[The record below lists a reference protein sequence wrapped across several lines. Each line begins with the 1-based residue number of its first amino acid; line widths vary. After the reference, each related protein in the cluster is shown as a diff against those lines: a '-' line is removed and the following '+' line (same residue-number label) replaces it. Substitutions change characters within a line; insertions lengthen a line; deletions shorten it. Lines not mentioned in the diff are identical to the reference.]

1 MKKAVGVTGG
11 IGSGK
16 TLIASILIKM
26 GYPVFNSDQ
35 EAKMIVSHDLEVR
48 REIIQLFG
56 VNSFLSD
63 GSYNTSYVSEIV
75 FQNPHKL
82 EELNK
87 IIHPRVREKF
97 KHFVNESESPL
108 VFGEAAIL
116 FETGAY
122 QNYDKMILVTAP
134 LELRILRSMQRD
146 NLSRVQVESKI
157 SKQWTDEEKLKFNPF
172 VIVND
177 GKSPLLEQIENIIE
191 NLLNDKR
198 ELNKREEIAF
208 LVHSFYER
216 ILNDEMLAPFF
227 KTLDFEMHLPKMID
241 FWCFV
246 LLGETGYSTNVVE
259 KHIHMPLN
267 AEHFERWLEIFNNTL
282 DDYFEGENV
291 EIAKQRAFTIA
302 WTTKSK
308 MKLN

>member
-1 MKKAVGVTGG
+1 
-11 IGSGK
+11 
-16 TLIASILIKM
+16 
-26 GYPVFNSDQ
+26 
-35 EAKMIVSHDLEVR
+35 
-48 REIIQLFG
+48 
-56 VNSFLSD
+56 
-63 GSYNTSYVSEIV
+63 
-75 FQNPHKL
+75 
-82 EELNK
+82 
-87 IIHPRVREKF
+87 
-97 KHFVNESESPL
+97 
-108 VFGEAAIL
+108 
-116 FETGAY
+116 
-122 QNYDKMILVTAP
+122 MILVTAP
-134 LELRILRSMQRD
+134 LEIRILRSMQRD
-146 NLSRVQVESKI
+146 NLSREQVEAKI

-198 ELNKREEIAF
+198 ELNNREDIEF
-208 LVHSFYER
+208 LVHSFYEC

-259 KHIHMPLN
+259 KHIHMPLK
-267 AEHFERWLEIFNNTL
+267 AENFERWLEIFNNTL
-282 DDYFEGENV
+282 DANFEGENV

>member
-1 MKKAVGVTGG
+1 MKKAIGITGG

-35 EAKMIVSHDLEVR
+35 EAKMIVMNDREVR
-48 REIIQLFG
+48 QEIIQLFG

-75 FQNPHKL
+75 FQNPYKL

-97 KHFVNESESPL
+97 IHFVNKSESPF
-108 VFGEAAIL
+108 VFGESAIL

-134 LELRILRSMQRD
+134 LEIRILRSMQRD
-146 NLSRVQVESKI
+146 NLSREQIEAKI

-191 NLLNDKR
+191 NLLKDKR
-198 ELNKREEIAF
+198 ELNNREDIEF

-227 KTLDFEMHLPKMID
+227 KTLDFDKHLPKMID
-241 FWCFV
+241 FWCFI

-259 KHIHMPLN
+259 KHIHMPLK

-282 DDYFEGENV
+282 DANFEGENV
-291 EIAKQRAFTIA
+291 EIPKQRAFTIA

>member
-1 MKKAVGVTGG
+1 
-11 IGSGK
+11 
-16 TLIASILIKM
+16 M

-35 EAKMIVSHDLEVR
+35 EAKMIVMNDREVR
-48 REIIQLFG
+48 QEIIQLFG

-75 FQNPHKL
+75 FQNPYKL

-97 KHFVNESESPL
+97 IHFVNKSESPF
-108 VFGEAAIL
+108 VFGESAIL

-134 LELRILRSMQRD
+134 LEIRILRSMQRD
-146 NLSRVQVESKI
+146 NLSREQIEAKI

-191 NLLNDKR
+191 NLLKDKR
-198 ELNKREEIAF
+198 ELNNREDIEF

-227 KTLDFEMHLPKMID
+227 KTLDFDKHLPKMID
-241 FWCFV
+241 FWCFI

-259 KHIHMPLN
+259 KHIHMPLK

-282 DDYFEGENV
+282 DANFEGENV

-308 MKLN
+308 MKLY